1 MLPVFPCR
9 RPQKILPIINIQH
22 KLKLPR
28 TPILTLQIPL
38 TPKYSPHHRATRSTP
53 QFGFFLNFS
62 FINLF
67 HRDKLLKPYHVSFQ
81 PFFEGFFRFEYL
93 HCCVEKIDSEK
104 LFMPSLRMVYFNILY
119 PLIQI
124 PLHSLIR
131 KVHVIT
137 SILSIFHTT
146 LTFLKNSLFL
156 ILY

>member
-1 MLPVFPCR
+1 MLPVFPRR

-38 TPKYSPHHRATRSTP
+38 TPKYSPHHRATSSTP
-53 QFGFFLNFS
+53 QFRRFLS
-62 FINLF
+62 FIHLF
-67 HRDKLLKPYHVSFQ
+67 HRNKLLEPYHVSFQ
-81 PFFEGFFRFEYL
+81 PFFEGFFRLEYL
-93 HCCVEKIDSEK
+93 HCCIEKIDSEK

-119 PLIQI
+119 PLVQI

-137 SILSIFHTT
+137 SILSVFHTT
-146 LTFLKNSLFL
+146 LTFLKYSLLL